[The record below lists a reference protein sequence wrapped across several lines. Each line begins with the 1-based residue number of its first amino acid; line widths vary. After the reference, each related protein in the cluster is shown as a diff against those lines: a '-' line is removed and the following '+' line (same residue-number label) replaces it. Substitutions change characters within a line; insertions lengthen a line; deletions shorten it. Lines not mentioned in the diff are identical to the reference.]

1 LLVNGKAHVALEARL
16 ADFFRNETTLLFKSG
31 FDANVGFFSYVPQ
44 LGDVIVYDEYIH
56 ASVHD
61 GIRPSRAKDAQ
72 FSFSHN
78 SMSELGRL
86 LSRLRDE
93 RAGLFLALE
102 SLYSMDGTFAP
113 LREMADLLD
122 EVFPL
127 KNGYLVVD
135 EAHAAGIY
143 GP

>member
-1 LLVNGKAHVALEARL
+1 MIGFGRRGQRTHSFHSVTIQCLSLGGVTYRRIPACSIFSAIRYRG
-16 ADFFRNETTLLFKSG
+16 LLF
-31 FDANVGFFSYVPQ
+31 
-44 LGDVIVYDEYIH
+44 
-56 ASVHD
+56 
-61 GIRPSRAKDAQ
+61 
-72 FSFSHN
+72 
-78 SMSELGRL
+78 
-86 LSRLRDE
+86 RLRDE
-93 RAGLFLALE
+93 RAGLRTGENSLFLAVE